1 MGRRAA
7 AQEGAAAVAQRRPA
21 WVARPLPL
29 CEFARFW
36 YKVGMSSDDTE
47 GRPRAGGG
55 SEEDE
60 KPERAA
66 EGVPEAEQLPEGGE
80 GYPWRDGV
88 GGDDEDARLARLF
101 GETVVPAG
109 GFGTEAEGDE
119 GGEEQEGE
127 GDPLDAI
134 GGALPS
140 RPYAL
145 VTDGTVE
152 EGELVLHRDYES
164 EQNHVM
170 LFETL
175 DDAYALAAE
184 FKEATG
190 KDAQPNPCDPRQL
203 EERFHIRLFRPGG
216 LIIDLSREAYLELTG
231 LN

>member
-1 MGRRAA
+1 M
-7 AQEGAAAVAQRRPA
+7 
-21 WVARPLPL
+21 
-29 CEFARFW
+29 
-36 YKVGMSSDDTE
+36 SDDTG
-47 GRPRAGGG
+47 GRPQPGSGG
-55 SEEDE
+55 EEDE
-60 KPERAA
+60 AGREERP
-66 EGVPEAEQLPEGGE
+66 GGIPEAEQVAETGPE
-80 GYPWRDGV
+80 YPWRDGV
-88 GGDDEDARLARLF
+88 GGSDEDARLARLF
-101 GETVVPAG
+101 GETIEAG
-109 GFGTEAEGDE
+109 NFGNIARLGDEAEDE
-119 GGEEQEGE
+119 DQSDEEDAEEGE

-134 GGALPS
+134 GGALPT

-216 LIIDLSREAYLELTG
+216 LIIDLSREAYLELIG
-231 LN
+231 LA